1 MAGAGVTHSELATK
15 LIVEGALAGIAG
27 TVQGQM
33 PMAPVILTA
42 LERADMGMPQ
52 TGHTMFYPVPPTGVF
67 FDLDGAQC
75 SVWFMGADGDVAL
88 SRVDAAMKRAF
99 SKTKQLKDDVDP
111 TDLNQVLWALST
123 RCHPSEDIDLLRN
136 TLSTGLD
143 PSRFPAD
150 TRPYGSKALINAC
163 KPHKHLKE
171 FPKRTYLREST
182 YRKVAARWGDYGFS
196 DSVPVVRRFHQD

>member
-111 TDLNQVLWALST
+111 TDSKQRLRRYEVDFGNSRLAMVEIIYPARGAPPKKFLARITAQT
-123 RCHPSEDIDLLRN
+123 RRN
-136 TLSTGLD
+136 
-143 PSRFPAD
+143 
-150 TRPYGSKALINAC
+150 
-163 KPHKHLKE
+163 
-171 FPKRTYLREST
+171 
-182 YRKVAARWGDYGFS
+182 
-196 DSVPVVRRFHQD
+196 